1 LKELSQLKF
10 EELPDIPKDWVHFN
24 AGVHPELPL
33 TTLQNNRRFL
43 RTQQDRIREN
53 VYGDGKI
60 ISLLLDGEKEHSD
73 RKLKNIQRL
82 QKPETVLVVANIEAD
97 LFGGTFSQFLKC
109 LTAVKLCEALA
120 EYAVDAVPVC
130 WICRPA
136 DVASPPKRLFRILDT
151 ESELHRLRVQMD
163 ECNLT
168 SSGEGRNFSLIP
180 ELIAW
185 IEDIG
190 RGSFDPEIIAT
201 LKKVYSQDTGWWVAS
216 ARFLT
221 VLLDVWGML
230 VVDSRS
236 KDFQSALREA
246 DHGFSMQNVSHGGF
260 FKGTPSVY
268 LMQSSIFPVFACVL
282 DPYELKSF
290 ADALTT
296 YKAHGLIPPISWPA
310 SSATFIDSRSRRILK
325 NYKLR
330 YQDLFTGEENLLK
343 EINRSIPRSSITAKL
358 NALKSEVERCMDAL
372 SKQVQE
378 DPGFRKTKKSCLKR
392 IVFQLD
398 KMRSRIDAAGV
409 RKESV
414 ARRQIHRVT
423 CSLVPDGLSQEYG
436 FSGLSLLLRYSHA
449 LFTFLHERLDIMKF
463 EHQLIYMD

>member
-1 LKELSQLKF
+1 MKF
-10 EELPDIPKDWVHFN
+10 EELPDIPKDWLHFN

-33 TTLQNNRRFL
+33 ITLQNNRRFL
-43 RTQQDRIREN
+43 RTQRDRVREN
-53 VYGDGKI
+53 VRRDGKI
-60 ISLLLDGEKEHSD
+60 ISLLPDGEKEHSD

-82 QKPETVLVVANIEAD
+82 QKPETVLVVANVEAD

-136 DVASPPKRLFRILDT
+136 DAASPPKRLFRILDA
-151 ESELHRLRVQMD
+151 ESELRRLRVQMD
-163 ECNLT
+163 ECNFT
-168 SSGEGRNFSLIP
+168 SSGEGRDFGRIP

-190 RGSFDPEIIAT
+190 RGSFDPEIMAT
-201 LKKVYSQDTGWWVAS
+201 LKKVYSQDTEWWAAG

-221 VLLDVWGML
+221 ALMDVWGML
-230 VVDSRS
+230 VLDPRS
-236 KDFQSALREA
+236 EGFQSALRDA
-246 DHGFSMQNVSHGGF
+246 DRGFSTENIGPGGF

-268 LMQSSIFPVFACVL
+268 LMQSSISPVFACVL

-290 ADALTT
+290 TEALTA

-310 SSATFIDSRSRRILK
+310 SSATFIEPRNRRILK
-325 NYKLR
+325 NYELR
-330 YQDLFTGEENLLK
+330 YQDLFTGEKNLLK
-343 EINRSIPRSSITAKL
+343 GINGRISGSSITAKI
-358 NALKSEVERCMDAL
+358 NALKSEVEKCMDAL
-372 SKQVQE
+372 SDQVRE
-378 DPGFRKTKKSCLKR
+378 DPGFRKTEKSCLKR

-398 KMRSRIDAAGV
+398 KISSRIDAAGA

-414 ARRQIHRVT
+414 ARRQIHRVA

-436 FSGLSLLLRYSHA
+436 LSGLSLLLRYSHT
-449 LFTFLHERLDIMKF
+449 LFTFLHEKLDIMKF
-463 EHQLIYMD
+463 EHQLIHMD

>member
-1 LKELSQLKF
+1 MKF

-53 VYGDGKI
+53 AYRDEKI

-73 RKLKNIQRL
+73 RKIKNIQRL

-136 DVASPPKRLFRILDT
+136 DVIPPPKRLFRILDT

-163 ECNLT
+163 DCNLT
-168 SSGEGRNFSLIP
+168 LSGEGRNFNRIP

-190 RGSFDPEIIAT
+190 RDSFDPEIIAT
-201 LKKVYSQDTGWWVAS
+201 LKKIYSQDTDWWAAS

-221 VLLDVWGML
+221 VLMDVWGMF
-230 VVDSRS
+230 VVDPRLQ
-236 KDFQSALREA
+236 DFQSALREA
-246 DHGFSMQNVSHGGF
+246 DRGFSTQKVSHDGVF
-260 FKGTPSVY
+260 NGTPPVH
-268 LMQSSIFPVFACVL
+268 LMQSSILPVFACVL
-282 DPYELKSF
+282 DPYELRPF
-290 ADALTT
+290 AEALTA
-296 YKAHGLIPPISWPA
+296 YKVHGLIPPISWPA

-325 NYKLR
+325 NYKLC

-343 EINRSIPRSSITAKL
+343 GINERIPRSSITAKL
-358 NALKSEVERCMDAL
+358 GALKSEVERCVEAL
-372 SKQVQE
+372 SDQVQG
-378 DPGFRKTKKSCLKR
+378 DHGFRKTKKSCLKR

-398 KMRSRIDAAGV
+398 KMKSRIETAGM

-414 ARRQIHRVT
+414 ARRQIHRVA

-436 FSGLSLLLRYSHA
+436 LSGLSLLLRYSHT
-449 LFTFLHERLDIMKF
+449 LFTFLHERVDIMKF